1 MQINGTY
8 QGICTIPTKMTN
20 NN

>member
-1 MQINGTY
+1 MQIDGTY
-8 QGICTIPTKMTN
+8 QGICTIPTIMTN